1 MGVRISPPPPTPGP
15 QQWGGEGCEGCGV
28 GLVFFFSFCSV
39 VWFGFFFLFLA
50 VEDLNCTQ
58 GWEMGGGRRADLKAG
73 GARARAGGKQ
83 RCKP

>member
-1 MGVRISPPPPTPGP
+1 MGVRISPPPHPRATAVG
-15 QQWGGEGCEGCGV
+15 WRRMRRVRRGV
-28 GLVFFFSFCSV
+28 GFLLFVLFCCLV
-39 VWFGFFFLFLA
+39 WFFFLFLA

>member
-1 MGVRISPPPPTPGP
+1 MGVRISPPPPPPGHSSGVEKDAKGAA
-15 QQWGGEGCEGCGV
+15 WGWFSSFRSV
-28 GLVFFFSFCSV
+28 LLFGLV
-39 VWFGFFFLFLA
+39 FFLFLA